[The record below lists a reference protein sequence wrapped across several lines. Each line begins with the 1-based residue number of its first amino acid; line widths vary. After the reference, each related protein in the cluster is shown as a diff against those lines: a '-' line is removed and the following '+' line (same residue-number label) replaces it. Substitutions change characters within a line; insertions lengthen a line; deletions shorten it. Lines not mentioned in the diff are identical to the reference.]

1 MRWYIAI
8 GAVLIV
14 ALMPAFVMAH
24 GMMEDDDEHPYAN
37 DSMNPTLNETY
48 MNNTYGMGMGPAMGM
63 GHDDEDDHDKN
74 VTEKRHEMRER
85 WKERMEKIK
94 EYRERMKERMEHVRE
109 VKEEHRMKYMEEKE
123 RYEKMKHRGLEDPE
137 VFNTAKGFVVNGVG
151 FAIAH
156 LDELENRVIA
166 MNLSD
171 NTTAELLGDIEAI
184 KENLYG
190 WEQVFNNSTTPQEFR
205 DNVLAFREEWS
216 LLRVKINAVTSKVVA
231 LKFLEVVEKAENRTQ
246 IIEDKIAKL
255 EELGANTGEVE
266 KAYQEY
272 LDALSEAKDSMNL
285 ALQHF
290 DNAINSDN
298 YETAFKELKEGKELY
313 HEAIGKF
320 RDSMMELRDVFK
332 EYAESVREL
341 RQNST
346 ALNESS

>member
-37 DSMNPTLNETY
+37 DSMNSTMNETY
-48 MNNTYGMGMGPAMGM
+48 GMGMGMGPAMGT
-63 GHDDEDDHDKN
+63 GHDDDDHDDDL
-74 VTEKRHEMRER
+74 TEKRHEMRER
-85 WKERMEKIK
+85 WKERMEEIK

-123 RYEKMKHRGLEDPE
+123 RYERMKHRGLEDPE

-171 NTTAELLGDIEAI
+171 NATAELLGDIEAI
-184 KENLYG
+184 KETLYG
-190 WEQVFNNSTTPQEFR
+190 WELVFNNSTTPQEFR

-216 LLRVKINAVTSKVVA
+216 LQRVKINAVTSKVVA
-231 LKFLEVVEKAENRTQ
+231 LKFLEVIEKAENRTW
-246 IIEDKIAKL
+246 IIEDKITKL
-255 EELGANTGEVE
+255 EEIGADTTEIE
-266 KAYQEY
+266 EAYLEY
-272 LDALSEAKDSMNL
+272 LEALSEAKDSITL

-298 YETAFKELKEGKELY
+298 YEMAIEELKEGKELY
-313 HEAIGKF
+313 HEAIEEF

-332 EYAESVREL
+332 EYAENIREL